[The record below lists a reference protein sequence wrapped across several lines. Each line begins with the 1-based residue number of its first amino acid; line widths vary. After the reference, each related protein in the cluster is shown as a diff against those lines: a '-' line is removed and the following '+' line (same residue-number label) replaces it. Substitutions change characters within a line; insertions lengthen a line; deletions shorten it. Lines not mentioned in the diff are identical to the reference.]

1 MAFLPLF
8 ISPGTSSPLFEMFL
22 LSVVFMAMT
31 LIIFIM
37 YGLSANRVSRHVVDS
52 PQLIVWLQRSFAAT
66 FAALG
71 VKLAMTD
78 Q

>member
-1 MAFLPLF
+1 MSRYDQYGHDANHLYY
-8 ISPGTSSPLFEMFL
+8 
-22 LSVVFMAMT
+22 V
-31 LIIFIM
+31 
-37 YGLSANRVSRHVVDS
+37 YGLAANRVSQHVVDS

>member
-1 MAFLPLF
+1 L
-8 ISPGTSSPLFEMFL
+8 
-22 LSVVFMAMT
+22 
-31 LIIFIM
+31 
-37 YGLSANRVSRHVVDS
+37 YGLSANRVSRHVVNS
-52 PQLIVWLQRSFAAT
+52 PKLIVWLQRSFAAT